1 MNLKGIYDT
10 YECEVCLKEEESQK
24 HIYECTEIWK
34 IREINH
40 ENIPKYENILNGDV
54 LEMIEVAKI
63 IQANMKIQ
71 EKAKDKD

>member
-1 MNLKGIYDT
+1 MIPMNAKFASRR
-10 YECEVCLKEEESQK
+10 KSPK
-24 HIYECTEIWK
+24 SIWK
-34 IREINH
+34 IRQINN

>member
-1 MNLKGIYDT
+1 MN
-10 YECEVCLKEEESQK
+10 VQK
-24 HIYECTEIWK
+24 YGKLEKLI
-34 IREINH
+34 
-40 ENIPKYENILNGDV
+40 NIPKYENILNGDV

>member
-1 MNLKGIYDT
+1 MYRNI
-10 YECEVCLKEEESQK
+10 ENQK
-24 HIYECTEIWK
+24 
-34 IREINH
+34 NV
-40 ENIPKYENILNGDV
+40 PKYENILNGDV